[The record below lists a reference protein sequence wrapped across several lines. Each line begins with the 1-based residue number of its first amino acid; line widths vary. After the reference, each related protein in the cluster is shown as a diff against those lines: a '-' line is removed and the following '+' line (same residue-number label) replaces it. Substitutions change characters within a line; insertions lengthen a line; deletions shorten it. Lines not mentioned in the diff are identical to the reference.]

1 MLAFRQRATKTTY
14 AAVGEG
20 GQYTVEVVDGS
31 AVADVRAADVLP
43 EPRVTARVAR
53 RGGGFAARWT
63 VARIPGQTVRLFERA
78 PGGMRELGEL
88 RGASG
93 VVRFTPSDAAGTR
106 RELVALVEQNGQPR
120 QEIVV
125 ARFAAG
131 PPRIG
136 RPRRL
141 RARRAGNALV
151 VSFRPA
157 AAAEGHLVGVVLGDG
172 RSLQLRTRR
181 GVRRVRVPGVRRR
194 EQVRLRIAGFR
205 AEGTRVG
212 PVATRRLRVR

>member
-1 MLAFRQRATKTTY
+1 MLP
-14 AAVGEG
+14 AAV
-20 GQYTVEVVDGS
+20 
-31 AVADVRAADVLP
+31 
-43 EPRVTARVAR
+43 
-53 RGGGFAARWT
+53 GGFAARWT

-93 VVRFTPSDAAGTR
+93 VVRFTPSDSCR
-106 RELVALVEQNGQPR
+106 HPPLVALVEQNGQPR